1 MATYKRGTKEPI
13 MNNLGTAM
21 LAIPGIKFVEYQKVY
36 DSDMKANKCPGCYI
50 NDVRIDKEKILEDV
64 VKNTFQVGIV
74 GFVYALSGQI
84 LSTILNIFMEQV
96 KDAVIV
102 DRTRGGNAYDT
113 KIVLIETDAGSRY
126 PQGMFVCML
135 EIIYFSSE

>member
-1 MATYKRGTKEPI
+1 MATYGKGIKEAI

-36 DSDMKANKCPGCYI
+36 DSDMIANKCPGCYI
-50 NDVRIDKEKILEDV
+50 NDVRIDKEKMLEDV
-64 VKNTFQVGIV
+64 VKNTFQVGVV

-84 LSTILNIFMEQV
+84 LSTILNTFMEQV
-96 KDAVIV
+96 KDASIL

-113 KIVLIETDAGSRY
+113 KVVLIETDAGSRY
-126 PQGMFVCML
+126 PQGMFVVML
-135 EIIYFSSE
+135 EIIFFSSE